1 MITEIVKIKRQ
12 NAAKK
17 DTENYQGD
25 DCYGN
30 PTLQKDL
37 NYPDNNYLW

>member
-1 MITEIVKIKRQ
+1 MKRQ
-12 NAAKK
+12 NTAKK
-17 DTENYQGD
+17 DTKNYQGD

-30 PTLQKDL
+30 PTILQKNL